1 MLIAG
6 LENHK
11 QLHKYVMRVEKFISE
26 NNDEDAKVN
35 LRKCA
40 ECIVNEYLKE
50 YPLCAGENL
59 FTSIENLRKVLSDDT
74 FRLLH
79 ALRKTG
85 NDGGAHVKDLFSDSS
100 DMYEKEIDRVIALY
114 NGLLIYLPEFI
125 DKFPIPGEKPIPKTG
140 DATGLGFEIDFE
152 SIQPLELHPNWRN
165 CIGYQD
171 MLTFRE
177 MPEFQEYIE
186 ELHKTH
192 RDDELFYWLWCV
204 MLIDRLNLII
214 NDGEKEYLNIRKI
227 VKYYYE
233 ALENNVCTSWM
244 KYPAGRYGFY
254 YIPAIIR
261 EYFPDSLAY
270 FHEGKGYVWEGYTTL
285 FGETSGDRLHKELD
299 ALVHG
304 NRAMVAPYV
313 CDKIQWYT
321 IGKKQEAKRQAQE
334 KDRQLRAAAHQQAQI
349 KKREEAKEAAR
360 REQERKD
367 YEERV
372 KKSVERREKEIRD
385 YQLKILKPIGR
396 IALIPLALLALMTV
410 LAIVKNILV
419 GGFTILFKI
428 LVPLVVIVAL
438 AISTWSKIKKYFK

>member
-1 MLIAG
+1 MPISG

-11 QLHKYVMRVEKFISE
+11 QLHKYVLRVEKYISE
-26 NNDEDAKVN
+26 RNDEDAKVN
-35 LRKCA
+35 LRKCT

-50 YPLCAGENL
+50 YPLCAGEDL
-59 FTSIENLRKVLSDDT
+59 FTSIENLQKVLSEDT
-74 FRLLH
+74 FKLLH
-79 ALRKTG
+79 ALRKAG
-85 NDGGAHVKDLFSDSS
+85 NDGGAHVKDNSAV
-100 DMYEKEIDRVIALY
+100 YENEIDKV
-114 NGLLIYLPEFI
+114 NGLYRRLLNYLPEFI
-125 DKFPIPGEKPIPKTG
+125 DKFPIPSEKPVPKTG

-165 CIGYQD
+165 CIGYQE

-177 MPEFQEYIE
+177 MLEFQEYIE

-233 ALENNVCTSWM
+233 ALENNDYASWM
-244 KYPAGRYGFY
+244 KYPAGRYGY
-254 YIPAIIR
+254 CYIPAIIR

-285 FGETSGDRLHKELD
+285 FGETSEDRLHKEVD

-321 IGKKQEAKRQAQE
+321 VGKKQEAKRKEQE
-334 KDRQLRAAAHQQAQI
+334 KDRQLRAAAHQKAQV

-385 YQLKILKPIGR
+385 YQLKILKPIGI
-396 IALIPLALLALMTV
+396 IALIPLTLLRLMTV
-410 LAIVKNILV
+410 WAIVKNILV

-428 LVPLVVIVAL
+428 LVPLALIVIL
-438 AISTWSKIKKYFK
+438 AIHTWSKFKKYFK

>member
-1 MLIAG
+1 MQITG

-11 QLHKYVMRVEKFISE
+11 QLHKYVLKVEKFINE

-50 YPLCAGENL
+50 YPLCVGENL
-59 FTSIENLRKVLSDDT
+59 FTNIENLHKVLPEDT
-74 FRLLH
+74 FKLLH
-79 ALRKTG
+79 ALRKMG
-85 NDGGAHVKDLFSDSS
+85 NDGGAHVKDSS
-100 DMYEKEIDRVIALY
+100 AVYENEMHEVIGLY
-114 NGLLIYLPEFI
+114 HRLLDYLPQFINEFPTPS
-125 DKFPIPGEKPIPKTG
+125 DKPVPNGNDSTN
-140 DATGLGFEIDFE
+140 LGFEIDYQ
-152 SIQPLELHPNWRN
+152 SIRPLELHPNWRN

-171 MLTFRE
+171 MLKFRE
-177 MPEFQEYIE
+177 MPEFEEYVQ
-186 ELHKTH
+186 ELHNAH

-214 NDGEKEYLNIRKI
+214 EDNGKEYLNIKKI
-227 VKYYYE
+227 VEHYYE
-233 ALENNVCTSWM
+233 ALENNDYASWM
-244 KYPAGRYGFY
+244 KYPAGRYGFC

-285 FGETSGDRLHKELD
+285 FGETSEDRLHKEVD

-304 NRAMVAPYV
+304 NRSMVAPYV
-313 CDKIQWYT
+313 SDKIQWYT
-321 IGKKQEAKRQAQE
+321 VGKKQEAKRKEQE
-334 KDRQLRAAAHQQAQI
+334 KDRQLRAAAHQKAQAQ
-349 KKREEAKEAAR
+349 KRAEMQQAAR

-385 YQLKILKPIGR
+385 YQLKILKPIGM

-419 GGFTILFKI
+419 GGFTILLKI
-428 LVPLVVIVAL
+428 LVPLALIIIL
-438 AISTWSKIKKYFK
+438 AIHTWSKFKKYFK